1 MLELTYQDRKG
12 ILSSQ
17 EITDYMAASKDILA
31 RVKKGEE
38 RYGDSLGWL
47 DPDQRGRA
55 VLSGGEGGQGPGNS
69 GRLCAHRRG
78 RLQQLGPGGD
88 QGIEKTGHA

>member
-47 DPDQRGRA
+47 DPDQW
-55 VLSGGEGGQGPGNS
+55 GGEAALS
-69 GRLCAHRRG
+69 
-78 RLQQLGPGGD
+78 
-88 QGIEKTGHA
+88 